1 MSHDSNRTGPHAG
14 ALPAQMGAGLGVA
27 SVPNMR
33 DLGGWSTRDGGRV
46 VRGAVYR
53 STDLSRLTNEDR
65 RAVEALGIRAVFDL
79 RTAGERAAAPDV
91 LPKGAGYRA
100 LDILADSTMAV
111 PANLM
116 ELLSDPKEATEA
128 LTPARV
134 LDLFGS
140 AYREIISLPSARS
153 GYRELFSDLGP
164 GADRPALLHC
174 TTGKDRTGWAAA
186 ALLMLLGVS
195 DEDVMAEYLLTN
207 DLLLP
212 ALAPKFELF
221 RQGGG
226 DPEVLLPVFGVEP
239 EYLNV
244 ALETMSGEYGSI
256 EGYFSAGLGLDDQTL
271 DALRTALIE
280 LPD

>member
-1 MSHDSNRTGPHAG
+1 MP
-14 ALPAQMGAGLGVA
+14 PGAGLAVA

-46 VRGAVYR
+46 VRGMVYR
-53 STDLSRLTNEDR
+53 STDLSRLTKEDHR
-65 RAVEALGIRAVFDL
+65 TVGALGIRAVFDL
-79 RTAGERAAAPDV
+79 RTVGERATAPDV
-91 LPKGAGYRA
+91 LPEGAGYRS
-100 LDILADSTMAV
+100 LDILADSTLAV

-116 ELLSDPKEATEA
+116 KLLTDPPAATEA

-140 AYREIISLPSARS
+140 AYREIIGLPSARS
-153 GYRELFSDLGP
+153 GYRELFYDLGP

-212 ALAPKFELF
+212 ALAPMFDQF
-221 RQGGG
+221 RAGGG
-226 DPEVLLPVFGVEP
+226 DPEVLVPVFGVEP
-239 EYLNV
+239 AYLNV
-244 ALETMSGEYGSI
+244 ALETMSGQYGSI
-256 EGYFSAGLGLDDQTL
+256 EGYFNDGLGLDDQTL
-271 DALRTALIE
+271 DVLRTALTE
-280 LPD
+280 FPD